1 MTSCPAARTPE
12 PAGSRPQAR
21 DGSVTGRQQDDCG
34 NLQTSG
40 HPGYHLILDV
50 ALDNFSADNT
60 PLTSE
65 ITGEARTTAE
75 VHSVGVPAQHQ
86 GRTAP
91 NAAANS

>member
-12 PAGSRPQAR
+12 PAGSVHRLGTAR
-21 DGSVTGRQQDDCG
+21 
-34 NLQTSG
+34 LQVDSRMIAATCRHPG
-40 HPGYHLILDV
+40 HPGDHLILDV
-50 ALDNFSADNT
+50 ALDSLSADNT